1 MLYFEIIDFGNK
13 LLYVV
18 NVIFYESKDD
28 KKFEFIFDMDLC
40 YNGDVIIKLVVKK
53 VKLGLL
59 NIELWGMFRVIFKF
73 LVVEY
78 NFIGGIIVFFL
89 NRFKLKFDLI
99 NLLNVLDF
107 FGFKSSLCWI
117 IDDVIVL
124 FVVLFN
130 CIVILFVIGVEVS
143 DF

>member
-1 MLYFEIIDFGNK
+1 MWLYVGEMVYKIFKESVEFEMQKNMFKVLNMLYFEIIDFGNK

-59 NIELWGMFRVIFKF
+59 NIEL
-73 LVVEY
+73 
-78 NFIGGIIVFFL
+78 
-89 NRFKLKFDLI
+89 
-99 NLLNVLDF
+99 
-107 FGFKSSLCWI
+107 
-117 IDDVIVL
+117 
-124 FVVLFN
+124 
-130 CIVILFVIGVEVS
+130 
-143 DF
+143 